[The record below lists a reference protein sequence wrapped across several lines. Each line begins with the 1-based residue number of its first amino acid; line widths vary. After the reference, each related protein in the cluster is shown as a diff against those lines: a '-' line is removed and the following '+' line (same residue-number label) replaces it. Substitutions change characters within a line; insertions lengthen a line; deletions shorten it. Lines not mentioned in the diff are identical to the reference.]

1 MVNNN
6 EKTSNDESNR
16 ITSWGFSSFIV
27 TLTKSGFVGM
37 ASYIIFSYSNI
48 DTYISAILGTLIG
61 ILPLLIFIFI
71 MKHSENKDIVDLN
84 NTIYGKIFGNIL
96 NVIFNAS
103 VLFMATMALYNI
115 SQFVDINY
123 MPDTNT
129 NYLRILILVPIVY
142 AASKNITV
150 ISKISQI
157 ILVINL
163 AIFILTILGCI
174 GTCNINNVF
183 PIMKDGIKPVVNS
196 TIIYVIFTTFPI
208 FLLTIIPQSSV
219 MQEKYKSRKIFFMYF
234 LGNFMLIAII
244 IITILIL
251 GEDLI
256 PLFRYPEYT
265 ALKRFE
271 LFKIIRRIE
280 NTLSLQ
286 FVFNSIMYLIVSF
299 HFIIQSLKKI
309 FKNTQRENLFPY
321 ILAVIVLILSNI
333 LFKNTVQST
342 IFIKKYIPYIVS
354 VGIFIPMILT
364 FIGLVF
370 KKIKY
375 GLQKTNF

>member
-61 ILPLLIFIFI
+61 IIPLLIFIFI

-96 NVIFNAS
+96 NVILNAS

-163 AIFILTILGCI
+163 TIFILTILGCI
-174 GTCNINNVF
+174 GTCNINNMF
-183 PIMKDGIKPVVNS
+183 PIMKDGIKPVINS

-286 FVFNSIMYLIVSF
+286 
-299 HFIIQSLKKI
+299 LKKI

-321 ILAVIVLILSNI
+321 ILAVIVLIISNI

>member
-16 ITSWGFSSFIV
+16 ITTWGFSSFIV

-48 DTYISAILGTLIG
+48 DTYLSAILGTLIG
-61 ILPLLIFIFI
+61 IIPLLIFIFI
-71 MKHSENKDIVDLN
+71 MKHSEDKDIVDLN

-96 NVIFNAS
+96 NIILNAS
-103 VLFMATMALYNI
+103 VLFMAIMALYNI
-115 SQFVDINY
+115 SQFMDINY

-157 ILVINL
+157 ILAINL
-163 AIFILTILGCI
+163 AIFILTILGSI
-174 GTCNINNVF
+174 GSCKVDNIF
-183 PIMKDGIKPVVNS
+183 PIMKDGVRPVISS

-234 LGNFMLIAII
+234 LANFILIAII
-244 IITILIL
+244 ITTILIL
-251 GEDLI
+251 GEDLL

-265 ALKRFE
+265 SLKRFE

-321 ILAVIVLILSNI
+321 ILAVIVLIFSNL
-333 LFKNTVQST
+333 LFKNTVEST

-364 FIGLVF
+364 FIGLLF
-370 KKIKY
+370 KKMKY
-375 GLQKTNF
+375 KTQKAKY

>member
-16 ITSWGFSSFIV
+16 ITTWGFSSFIV

-48 DTYISAILGTLIG
+48 DTYLSAILGTLIG
-61 ILPLLIFIFI
+61 IIPLLIFIFI
-71 MKHSENKDIVDLN
+71 MKHSEDKDIVDLN

-96 NVIFNAS
+96 NIILNAS
-103 VLFMATMALYNI
+103 VLFMAIMALYNI
-115 SQFVDINY
+115 SQFMDINY

-157 ILVINL
+157 ILAINF

-174 GTCNINNVF
+174 GTCKVDNIF
-183 PIMKDGIKPVVNS
+183 PIMKDGVLPVISS

-244 IITILIL
+244 ITTILIL
-251 GEDLI
+251 GEDLL

-265 ALKRFE
+265 SLKRFE

-321 ILAVIVLILSNI
+321 ILAVIVLIFSNL
-333 LFKNTVQST
+333 LFKNTVEST
-342 IFIKKYIPYIVS
+342 MFIKKYIPYIVS
-354 VGIFIPMILT
+354 AGIFIPMILT
-364 FIGLVF
+364 FIGLLF

-375 GLQKTNF
+375 KTQKAKY

>member
-16 ITSWGFSSFIV
+16 ITTWGFSSFIV

-48 DTYISAILGTLIG
+48 DTYLSAILGTLIG
-61 ILPLLIFIFI
+61 IIPLLIFIFI
-71 MKHSENKDIVDLN
+71 MKHSEDKDIVDLN

-96 NVIFNAS
+96 NIILNAS
-103 VLFMATMALYNI
+103 VLFMAIMALYNI
-115 SQFVDINY
+115 SQFMDINY

-157 ILVINL
+157 ILCINF

-174 GTCNINNVF
+174 GTCKVDNIF
-183 PIMKDGIKPVVNS
+183 PIMKDGVLPVISS

-234 LGNFMLIAII
+234 LGNLMLIAII
-244 IITILIL
+244 ITTILIL
-251 GEDLI
+251 GEDLL

-265 ALKRFE
+265 SLKRFE

-321 ILAVIVLILSNI
+321 ILAVIVLIFSNL
-333 LFKNTVQST
+333 LFKNTVEST

-364 FIGLVF
+364 FIGLLF
-370 KKIKY
+370 KKMKY
-375 GLQKTNF
+375 KTQKAKY

>member
-16 ITSWGFSSFIV
+16 ITTWGFSSFIV

-48 DTYISAILGTLIG
+48 DTYLSAILGTLIG
-61 ILPLLIFIFI
+61 IIPLLIFIFI
-71 MKHSENKDIVDLN
+71 MKHSEDKDIVDLN

-96 NVIFNAS
+96 NIILNAS
-103 VLFMATMALYNI
+103 VLFMAIMALYNI
-115 SQFVDINY
+115 SQFMDINY

-157 ILVINL
+157 ILAINF

-174 GTCNINNVF
+174 GTCKVDNIF
-183 PIMKDGIKPVVNS
+183 PIMKDGVLPVISS

-244 IITILIL
+244 ITTILIL
-251 GEDLI
+251 GEDLL

-265 ALKRFE
+265 SLKRFE

-321 ILAVIVLILSNI
+321 ILAVIVLIFSNL
-333 LFKNTVQST
+333 LFKNTVEST

-364 FIGLVF
+364 FIGLLF

-375 GLQKTNF
+375 KTQKAKY

>member
-16 ITSWGFSSFIV
+16 ITTWGFSSFIV

-48 DTYISAILGTLIG
+48 DTYLSAILGTLIG
-61 ILPLLIFIFI
+61 IIPLLIFIFI
-71 MKHSENKDIVDLN
+71 MKHSEDKDIVDLN

-96 NVIFNAS
+96 NIILNAS
-103 VLFMATMALYNI
+103 VLFMAIMALYNI
-115 SQFVDINY
+115 SQFMDINY

-129 NYLRILILVPIVY
+129 NYLRILILLPIVY

-157 ILVINL
+157 ILAINF

-174 GTCNINNVF
+174 GTCKVDNIF
-183 PIMKDGIKPVVNS
+183 PIMKDGVLPVISS

-219 MQEKYKSRKIFFMYF
+219 MQEKHKSRKIFFMYF

-244 IITILIL
+244 ITTILIL
-251 GEDLI
+251 GEDLL

-265 ALKRFE
+265 SLKRFE

-321 ILAVIVLILSNI
+321 ILAVIVLIFSNL
-333 LFKNTVQST
+333 LFKNTVEST

-364 FIGLVF
+364 FIGLLF

-375 GLQKTNF
+375 KTQKAKY